1 MSRSR
6 GLLDT
11 NVLVLRAGIDPG
23 ELPEQ
28 MAISSI
34 TLAELSVGPLVT
46 AEPAELA
53 ARLKILQGAEAEF
66 DPLPFDAVA
75 AREYGQV
82 WAAVRTAGREP
93 RRRTSDLMIASV
105 AIAYDLPLYT
115 VDPRDFRG
123 LDHLLTI
130 EPVTH
135 PGDRPAEGRQ
145 AGGGSHL
152 YRKPTESG
160 IIRG

>member
-1 MSRSR
+1 VSQ

-11 NVLVLRAGIDPG
+11 NVLILRAGIDPA

-46 AEPAELA
+46 TEPAEVA

-66 DPLPFDAVA
+66 DPLPFDAAA

-82 WAAVRTAGREP
+82 WAAVRTAGRKP

-105 AIAYDLPLYT
+105 AIANGLPLYT
-115 VDPRDFRG
+115 VNPRDFNG
-123 LDHLLTI
+123 LEHLITI
-130 EPVTH
+130 RPVTR
-135 PGDRPAEGRQ
+135 PDDRPVEG
-145 AGGGSHL
+145 G
-152 YRKPTESG
+152 
-160 IIRG
+160 

>member
-1 MSRSR
+1 VSPSR

-11 NVLVLRAGIDPG
+11 NVLILRAGIDPA

-46 AEPAELA
+46 TEPPEVA
-53 ARLKILQGAEAEF
+53 ARLKILQGTEAEF
-66 DPLPFDAVA
+66 EPLPFDAAA

-82 WAAVRTAGREP
+82 WAAARTAGRKP

-105 AIAYDLPLYT
+105 AIANDLPLYT
-115 VDPRDFRG
+115 VNAADFNG

-130 EPVTH
+130 KTVTH
-135 PGDRPAEGRQ
+135 PDDRVAPG
-145 AGGGSHL
+145 
-152 YRKPTESG
+152 
-160 IIRG
+160 

>member
-1 MSRSR
+1 VSRSR

-11 NVLVLRAGIDPG
+11 NVVVLRAGIDPG

-82 WAAVRTAGREP
+82 WAAVGTAGREP

-105 AIAYDLPLYT
+105 AIAHDLPLYT
-115 VDPRDFRG
+115 VNPRDFQG
-123 LDHLLTI
+123 LDHLVTI
-130 EPVTH
+130 ELVTH
-135 PGDRPAEGRQ
+135 PGDRPAGARE
-145 AGGGSHL
+145 AGGDS
-152 YRKPTESG
+152 RTTEAPPS
-160 IIRG
+160 RA

>member
-1 MSRSR
+1 MTASR

-11 NVLVLRAGIDPG
+11 NIIVLRAGINSA

-28 MAISSI
+28 LAISSI
-34 TLAELSVGPLVT
+34 TLAELSVGPLAT
-46 AEPAELA
+46 AKPTELA

-66 DPLPFDAVA
+66 DPLPFDAAA

-105 AIAYDLPLYT
+105 AIAHRLPLYT
-115 VDPRDFRG
+115 VNPRDFDG
-123 LDHLLTI
+123 LAHLATI
-130 EPVTH
+130 KPVTH
-135 PGDRPAEGRQ
+135 PDDRQVNGR
-145 AGGGSHL
+145 
-152 YRKPTESG
+152 
-160 IIRG
+160 